1 LKQRSLPLFQSFASL
16 QLVEST
22 VSPSQSNKR
31 ISGEIH
37 PSATQAQ
44 LWEGSGAQGQGKE
57 PQGKPRAAVR
67 ALPVLRAAPPQ
78 PHPEGHSLH
87 LLADVGAEGDVRLLC
102 APLQSLSQTQGFQG
116 VCTSSFCAEQELS
129 AHFKQQ
135 LSTSGASTG
144 QEPVQPPAGAG
155 NWGDLSP
162 SVGRAA
168 RLLGKPG

>member
-1 LKQRSLPLFQSFASL
+1 MDERDPILAEHSAGSWLRALQRDQHVKCCQRELFQSFASL

-78 PHPEGHSLH
+78 RHPEG
-87 LLADVGAEGDVRLLC
+87 
-102 APLQSLSQTQGFQG
+102 Q
-116 VCTSSFCAEQELS
+116 QEL
-129 AHFKQQ
+129 
-135 LSTSGASTG
+135 
-144 QEPVQPPAGAG
+144 
-155 NWGDLSP
+155 
-162 SVGRAA
+162 RA
-168 RLLGKPG
+168 P